1 MQPQGIGEG
10 LDAISDTAS
19 PRTPAARRRPTAP
32 SSAREVEL
40 KLVAP
45 PHAIEALAAAP
56 MVLAHARNAGTVRN
70 LGSIYFDTPAREL
83 TRAGFALR
91 VRRSGRQR
99 IMTVK
104 SAGGGAGDGLVGRG
118 EWEVAITGEAPDLA
132 LLPDAVP
139 RAFREIVDNAAL
151 EPVVITQVRRRAK
164 KLDLPN
170 ACIEF
175 AIDSG
180 TVEAGGRTVPL
191 SEIELELVS
200 GDVCAL
206 YDVALDMLDRGAAEM
221 SLYSKA
227 ARGFDLAF
235 DRPPAWRKPR
245 RGAIA
250 RSASL
255 DDAVA
260 AMLSEGLRHFLD
272 NRPAAVDGRDAEGIH
287 QTRVA
292 LRRLRSILKV
302 LAGATGS
309 AVAEDFAEDA
319 KWLAGEQGDARSWDV
334 FLAETVPPVEKA
346 CDDRAGFGVVRALG
360 KPLHADG
367 YARARAAFGERRAL
381 RLPLALA
388 RWIESRGWREG
399 APAEALAVLAEPAS
413 GLARDVLDRQH
424 RKVLKRGRRFSRL
437 DAEGRHE
444 VRLAVKKLRYLSDF
458 LLPLCTREKK
468 AAAFAKGLSR
478 LQDGLGRYN
487 DIAATDQL
495 LGKLAG
501 SGAPPTLHRAC
512 GEIHGWQARDLQAM
526 EGELM
531 ASWKAFS
538 STKVPWPD

>member
-10 LDAISDTAS
+10 LDAISDTVS
-19 PRTPAARRRPTAP
+19 PRMPAVRRKPTAAP
-32 SSAREVEL
+32 TREIEL
-40 KLVAP
+40 KLVVP

-70 LGSIYFDTPAREL
+70 LGSVYFDTPAREL
-83 TRAGFALR
+83 TRAGFTLR

-118 EWEVAITGEAPDLA
+118 EWEVAIAGEVPDLA
-132 LLPDAVP
+132 SLPDAVP
-139 RAFREIVDNAAL
+139 QSFRDIVDGAAL
-151 EPVVITQVRRRAK
+151 EPVVATQVRRRAK

-180 TVEAGGRTVPL
+180 TVDAGGRTVPL

-221 SLYSKA
+221 SVYSKA

-245 RGAIA
+245 RAAIA

-260 AMLSEGLRHFLD
+260 AMLSEALRHYLD
-272 NRPAAVDGRDAEGIH
+272 NLPAAMDGRDAEGIH

-309 AVAEDFAEDA
+309 GVAEGFAEDA
-319 KWLAGEQGDARSWDV
+319 KWLAGEQGDARGWDV
-334 FLAETVPPVEKA
+334 FLAETVPPVERA
-346 CDDRAGFGVVRALG
+346 CADRPGFDVVRALV
-360 KPLHADG
+360 KPLHAEG
-367 YARARAAFGERRAL
+367 YARARAAFGDARAL

-388 RWIESRGWREG
+388 RWIEARGWRENA
-399 APAEALAVLAEPAS
+399 APETLAVLAEPVS
-413 GLARDVLDRQH
+413 GLARDVLDRQF
-424 RKVLKRGRRFSRL
+424 RKVLKRGRRFARL

-458 LLPLCTREKK
+458 LLPLCAREKK

-487 DIAATDQL
+487 DIATTDQL
-495 LGKLAG
+495 LEKLAG
-501 SGAPPTLHRAC
+501 SDGPPTLHRAC
-512 GEIHGWQARDLQAM
+512 GEIHGWQARDLEAM
-526 EGELM
+526 EGELL

-538 STKVPWPD
+538 SAKAPWPD

>member
-1 MQPQGIGEG
+1 M
-10 LDAISDTAS
+10 DAISDNPAPPA
-19 PRTPAARRRPTAP
+19 PRRRQVPAAP
-32 SSAREVEL
+32 AREIEL

-45 PHAIEALAAAP
+45 ARAIEALAAAP

-70 LGSIYFDTPAREL
+70 LDSVYFDTPAREL

-118 EWEVAITGEAPDLA
+118 EWEVAIAGDAPDLA
-132 LLPDAVP
+132 LLPDTVP
-139 RAFREIVDNAAL
+139 RAFREIVADAAL
-151 EPVVITQVRRRAK
+151 EPVVTTKVRRRAR

-170 ACIEF
+170 ACVEI

-180 TVEAGGRTVPL
+180 TVEAGDRTVPL

-200 GDVCAL
+200 GEVGAL
-206 YDVALDMLDRGAAEM
+206 YDVALDMLGRGPAEM

-245 RGAIA
+245 RAAIA

-255 DDAVA
+255 DEAVA
-260 AMLSEGLRHFLD
+260 AMLSEALRHFIE
-272 NRPAAVDGRDAEGIH
+272 NRPAAVDGRHAEGIH

-309 AVAEDFAEDA
+309 AVAEGFADDA
-319 KWLAGEQGDARSWDV
+319 KWLAGEQGDARGWDV

-346 CDDRAGFGVVRALG
+346 CGDRSGFDVVRAAV
-360 KPLHADG
+360 KPLHAEG
-367 YARARAAFGERRAL
+367 YACARAAFGDMRAL

-388 RWIESRGWREG
+388 RWIELHGWREN
-399 APAEALAVLAEPAS
+399 APPETLAVLAEPAS

-424 RKVLKRGRRFSRL
+424 RKVLKRGRRFARL

-468 AAAFAKGLSR
+468 AAAFARVLAR

-487 DIAATDQL
+487 DIATTDQL
-495 LGKLAG
+495 LEKLAG
-501 SGAPPTLHRAC
+501 GDAPAALHRAC
-512 GEIHGWQARDLQAM
+512 GEIHGWQARDLAAM
-526 EGELM
+526 EGELL

-538 STKVPWPD
+538 STKAPWPD